1 MRKNSLKFELITK
14 EILNI
19 IITIISISIIVL
31 FTMDGIIRKEIEIKN
46 DILISS
52 VEFQIESY
60 LEQAKNQILQIK
72 EILYDQRGFR
82 YLDTN
87 EILRILVD
95 KNSRFSDVYILDKEG
110 IVFYSQ
116 PYDTRVIGTDQSLYP
131 YFNDEFNVD
140 EVYWSS
146 AFFSYNSTKPQVALS
161 MRVKSGDIVVGI
173 LNLDELGNLL
183 KQINKN
189 DENILAITD
198 NKGTY
203 IAHSDMKYVYEREID
218 PYFNDF
224 KQNKNMPNIDYK
236 GVKVTAN
243 SKFIRYNN
251 WAVIIYQ
258 SHKEIT
264 KPLYNSIYLIL
275 ICTVFLVIFAF
286 YMNYN
291 KVRKI
296 MNNILNLENKTK
308 SISEGNYDE
317 KIDGMDYKELNSLS
331 SNFNKMIEQI
341 QKREAKIKEGELTA
355 IKLNEKLEAQVR
367 ERTRQLLISNNELA
381 KSLEEVKTMQEEL
394 VQSKKM
400 EALKDLVTG
409 IAHELNTPIG
419 IAITASSYVENLNR
433 NLDDTIKNGKI
444 SGKDIKEYMDKSK
457 KLYDSMS
464 VNLRRASKLIELFK
478 KLSIE
483 PINQNKEEFN
493 VKNLIRNTV
502 TSVNIGRSKDIKI
515 KLKCDDNVIINSY
528 KTPFATVISSI
539 IKNSLDHA
547 FVDREKGEISINV
560 THGGDYVVLE
570 ITDDGVGID
579 FDNKNKVF
587 HPFFTTARGSGLVG
601 LGLNIVYNIVDR
613 LFKGTITFNSDMEK
627 GTTFTILIPL
637 GIDVMDFEENI

>member
-19 IITIISISIIVL
+19 IMTIISISIIVL
-31 FTMDGIIRKEIEIKN
+31 FTMDNIIKKEIEIKN
-46 DILISS
+46 NILISS
-52 VEFQIESY
+52 VEFQIETY

-82 YLDTN
+82 YLNTN

-95 KNSRFSDVYILDKEG
+95 NNNRFSDVYILDKEG

-116 PYDTRVIGTDQSLYP
+116 PYDSRVIGTDQSLYP
-131 YFNDEFNVD
+131 YFDDQFD
-140 EVYWSS
+140 IDKIYWSS

-161 MRVKSGDIVVGI
+161 LKIQNGDTVVGI

-183 KQINKN
+183 KKINKN
-189 DENILAITD
+189 ENNILAITD

-203 IAHSDMKYVYEREID
+203 IAHSDMKFVYEREID

-224 KQNKNMPNIDYK
+224 KKNNNIEDIRYK
-236 GVKVTAN
+236 GDRVIGS
-243 SKFIRYNN
+243 SKIIKNNN

-264 KPLYNSIYLIL
+264 KPLYNSIYSIL
-275 ICTVFLVIFAF
+275 IGAIFLVIVVF

-291 KVRKI
+291 KVKK
-296 MNNILNLENKTK
+296 ILNSIVKLENKTK
-308 SISEGNYDE
+308 FISEGNYDE
-317 KIDGMDYKELNSLS
+317 KIEIMDYKELNSLL
-331 SNFNKMIEQI
+331 SNFNKMTEQI
-341 QKREAKIKEGELTA
+341 QKREKKIKDDELTA
-355 IKLNEKLEAQVR
+355 LKLNEKLEAQVR

-381 KSLEEVKTMQEEL
+381 KSLEEVKSMQEKL

-400 EALKDLVTG
+400 EALRDLVTG

-419 IAITASSYVENLNR
+419 IAITASSYVESLNK
-433 NLDDTIKNGKI
+433 NLDDSIKEGKI
-444 SGKDIKEYMDKSK
+444 SGKEIKEYMDKSK
-457 KLYDSMS
+457 RLHESIS
-464 VNLRRASKLIELFK
+464 LNLKRSSKLIELFK

-493 VKNLIRNTV
+493 VKNLIITTITNNDI
-502 TSVNIGRSKDIKI
+502 SNNNHIKI
-515 KLKCDDNVIINSY
+515 KLKCNDNIVINSY
-528 KTPFATVISSI
+528 KIPFSTIISAI
-539 IKNSLDHA
+539 IKNSFDHA
-547 FVDREKGEISINV
+547 FVDKDEGEIQINV
-560 THGGDYVVLE
+560 TKGPDFVLLE
-570 ITDDGVGID
+570 ITDNGVGID
-579 FDNKNKVF
+579 FDNKNKIF
-587 HPFFTTARGSGLVG
+587 HPFFTTARGTGSVG

-613 LFKGTITFNSDMEK
+613 LFKGTITFNSDIQK

-637 GIDVMDFEENI
+637 GIDAIDMEE

>member
-31 FTMDGIIRKEIEIKN
+31 FTMDSIIKKEIEIKN
-46 DILISS
+46 NILISS
-52 VEFQIESY
+52 VEFQIETY

-82 YLDTN
+82 YFDTN

-95 KNSRFSDVYILDKEG
+95 KNNRFSDVYILDKDG
-110 IVFYSQ
+110 LVFYSQ
-116 PYDTRVIGTDQSLYP
+116 PYDSRVIGTDQSLYP
-131 YFNDEFNVD
+131 YFNDDFDID
-140 EVYWSS
+140 EIYWSS

-161 MRVKSGDIVVGI
+161 LRVRSGDTVVGI

-183 KQINKN
+183 KEINKN
-189 DENILAITD
+189 EENILAITD
-198 NKGTY
+198 DKGTY
-203 IAHSDMKYVYEREID
+203 IAHSDMKFVYEREID

-224 KQNKNMPNIDYK
+224 KNNNNIPDIEYK
-236 GVKVTAN
+236 GDRVIAN
-243 SKFIRYNN
+243 SKFIGYNN

-275 ICTVFLVIFAF
+275 ICTVFLVLFAF

-291 KVRKI
+291 KVKKI

-317 KIDGMDYKELNSLS
+317 KIESMDYKELNSLS

-341 QKREAKIKEGELTA
+341 QKRERKIKEDEMTA

-367 ERTRQLLISNNELA
+367 ERTRQLLTSNNELA

-419 IAITASSYVENLNR
+419 IAITASSYVENLNKH
-433 NLDDTIKNGKI
+433 LDEVIKDGKV

-457 KLYDSMS
+457 KLYESMS
-464 VNLRRASKLIELFK
+464 VNLKRASKLIELFK

-493 VKNLIRNTV
+493 VKTLIRSTV
-502 TSVNIGRSKDIKI
+502 TSVNIGRNKNIKI
-515 KLKCDDNVIINSY
+515 KLRCNDNIVINSY
-528 KTPFATVISSI
+528 KTSFATIISSL

-547 FVDREKGEISINV
+547 FVDREEGEIQINV
-560 THGGDYVVLE
+560 SEGGDYIVLE
-570 ITDDGVGID
+570 ISDNGVGID
-579 FDNKNKVF
+579 FDNKNKIF
-587 HPFFTTARGSGLVG
+587 HPFFTTARGTGSVG

-613 LFKGTITFNSDMEK
+613 LFKGTITFNSDMEN
-627 GTTFTILIPL
+627 GTVFTILIPL
-637 GIDVMDFEENI
+637 GIDAIEFHE

>member
-1 MRKNSLKFELITK
+1 MKKNSLKFELITK

-31 FTMDGIIRKEIEIKN
+31 FTMDSIIRKEIEIKN
-46 DILISS
+46 NILISS
-52 VEFQIESY
+52 VEFQIETY

-82 YLDTN
+82 YFDTN

-95 KNSRFSDVYILDKEG
+95 KNSRFSDVYILDKDG
-110 IVFYSQ
+110 LVFYSQ
-116 PYDTRVIGTDQSLYP
+116 PYDSRVIGTDQSLYP
-131 YFNDEFNVD
+131 YFNDDFDID
-140 EVYWSS
+140 EIYWSS

-161 MRVKSGDIVVGI
+161 LRVRSGDTVVGI

-183 KQINKN
+183 KEINKN
-189 DENILAITD
+189 EENILAITD
-198 NKGTY
+198 DKGTY
-203 IAHSDMKYVYEREID
+203 IAHSDMKFVYEREID

-224 KQNKNMPNIDYK
+224 KNNNNIPDIEYK
-236 GVKVTAN
+236 GDRVIAN
-243 SKFIRYNN
+243 SKFIGYNN

-258 SHKEIT
+258 YHKEIT

-275 ICTVFLVIFAF
+275 VGTVFLVIFAF

-317 KIDGMDYKELNSLS
+317 KIEGMDYKELNSLS

-341 QKREAKIKEGELTA
+341 QKREAKIKEDELTA
-355 IKLNEKLEAQVR
+355 VKLNEKLEAQVR

-381 KSLEEVKTMQEEL
+381 KSLQEVKTMQEEL

-419 IAITASSYVENLNR
+419 IAITASSYVENLNKK
-433 NLDDTIKNGKI
+433 LDENIKDGKI
-444 SGKDIKEYMDKSK
+444 SGKDIKEYIDKSK
-457 KLYDSMS
+457 KLYESMS

-493 VKNLIRNTV
+493 VKTLIINTV
-502 TSVNIGRSKDIKI
+502 TSVNVGRNKNIKI
-515 KLKCDDNVIINSY
+515 KLKCNDDIVINSY
-528 KTPFATVISSI
+528 KTSFATIISSL
-539 IKNSLDHA
+539 IKNSFDHA
-547 FVDREKGEISINV
+547 FVDRDEGEIQITISE
-560 THGGDYVVLE
+560 GGDYVVME
-570 ITDDGVGID
+570 ISDNGVGID
-579 FDNKNKVF
+579 FDNKNKIF
-587 HPFFTTARGSGLVG
+587 HPFFTTARGTGSVG

-613 LFKGTITFNSDMEK
+613 LFKGTITFNSDMEN
-627 GTTFTILIPL
+627 GTVFTILIPL
-637 GIDVMDFEENI
+637 GIDAIEFHE